1 MGLAAGLPF
10 GRPLSGESFDR
21 SRSTASILV
30 SDRLC
35 GNLLP
40 GLGPPRSAQQ
50 ETRVTA
56 ALLQKVR
63 RDRFRRDGSP
73 NGVAWR
79 YPDWTAVGFRFK
91 NPRADKGSRVPA
103 KGLGASAANRGC
115 DPSLPDP
122 IPRICPTFAGRYQ
135 PAASSW
141 VRRPGC
147 RKDFP
152 SRSEAPRAATVTRI
166 AFGRFTGH

>member
-1 MGLAAGLPF
+1 VGLAAGLPF
-10 GRPLSGESFDR
+10 GRPLSGKSLDR
-21 SRSTASILV
+21 SRSTSAILV

-56 ALLQKVR
+56 ALPQTVR

-79 YPDWTAVGFRFK
+79 YPDWTAVGFRFRTSG
-91 NPRADKGSRVPA
+91 NPVRGLVSSREGPWR
-103 KGLGASAANRGC
+103 LGRE
-115 DPSLPDP
+115 
-122 IPRICPTFAGRYQ
+122 PRL
-135 PAASSW
+135 
-141 VRRPGC
+141 
-147 RKDFP
+147 
-152 SRSEAPRAATVTRI
+152 
-166 AFGRFTGH
+166 